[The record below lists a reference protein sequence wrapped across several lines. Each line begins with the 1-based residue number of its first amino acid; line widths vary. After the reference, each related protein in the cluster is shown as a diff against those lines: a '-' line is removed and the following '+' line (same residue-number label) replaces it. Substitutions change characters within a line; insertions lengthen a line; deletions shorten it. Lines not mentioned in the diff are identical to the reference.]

1 MVYFALALI
10 LTVGTA
16 MAGLFLPGTLSECNS
31 ASDWNNATD
40 GRNFFVAANGTW
52 HSGDSGTT
60 TPKSICKDTM
70 TAWILAIVVMYVRA
84 ALFLLKDCTLTDG
97 SEYFTTSVALSQ

>member
-84 ALFLLKDCTLTDG
+84 ALFLFEGLH
-97 SEYFTTSVALSQ
+97 AN